1 MPISHWLG
9 DNNDS
14 HFKSITNTVR
24 QALSHIQHKS
34 NVDMIWW
41 MQGES
46 DNNPNHN
53 AYFGQLQNL
62 INKFRAQNWYDS
74 SRYFLANETGWFVD
88 ANAGIRLAGQD
99 NDANT
104 DFSPSPLKFQ
114 SSFSNAQLRY
124 LTGYNVAE
132 PHFLRLD
139 ITSDKNQYNKKK
151 ASCEAF
157 FLLKF
162 F

>member
-1 MPISHWLG
+1 
-9 DNNDS
+9 
-14 HFKSITNTVR
+14 
-24 QALSHIQHKS
+24 
-34 NVDMIWW
+34 MIWW

-139 ITSDKNQYNKKK
+139 ITSETAEDGSPANIHYN
-151 ASCEAF
+151 EIAF
-157 FLLKF
+157 RMIGDRVANKYLFEYGGAR
-162 F
+162 